1 MNTLKDIEI
10 KEISE
15 SIFKSFI
22 KKREMEKKLNAMEFN
37 WYSRI
42 QKLKEREIENL
53 IEFENLMS
61 NASKCHRLIEV
72 YNGMI
77 KNANAQNYFAN
88 LQWYK
93 NFQRFKQDYLY
104 EFSKTDKLNNEWIL
118 RQLVIDKEFLEN
130 YNIVLKERGLKI
142 ILAKDSRLSSNDIKD
157 VKYKKYINQLMPFVV
172 TLSEENTKR
181 NVATLKIT
189 NGTILQ
195 LEKDLL
201 EKIIQADTEEQIKE
215 NEKLIL
221 SILEDKE
228 RKENKNLNNTEDNS
242 EDDEKVKFNK
252 YNVII
257 NLYDLEDI
265 LLFGEFDKLDTVTNP
280 SRRELDRL
288 KKILNKKNLMAL
300 INNSI
305 VIDNTNEDVK
315 LEINEN
321 RLRIANDFKD
331 NMKNFFL
338 EVKKSEEEDY
348 MERITKILKNA
359 TQEEVY
365 KFFEEEIN
373 INFTNKMY
381 NLGVTERVILDEKG
395 NFSHKHFVYL
405 EINKNLRNKF
415 VFNSNVEL
423 LFIKDIIDKQTLEP
437 KDNLMFYQTNIIYKE
452 LQKFFYKNISLFPLN
467 TIDFI
472 IAFLHFTFIS
482 TNMLKKK
489 IQGETENNEITLKE
503 EVNKL
508 KIILKPKEF
517 DIFLQLMNVISSFTE
532 EYDKTKEMN
541 ENIDSID
548 FVKRIKLEK
557 NEKNR
562 NSFFKTSRIDFKDF
576 FINVIKLQDIFFDL
590 FDDDFFNKEKE
601 SPKTLEEYSR
611 KNSNIAKFIY
621 RFFMVFTIDTYTKCP
636 HNREVDYINKEKDYY
651 SVVLKKLS
659 NLRNHIKSTDIIKED
674 IIHKLKKEEEIK
686 NVVTDYKYVI
696 NPFLD
701 FDYSIFN
708 KTNISSTENQFNIVK
723 EINNF
728 LKTIPNISEK
738 EFLFEF
744 KKVLKKN
751 FQIDEVEKEIID
763 KALQH
768 LSEVSLFKLN
778 LKKKQLIGRKEIIRT
793 EEIEINKETN
803 EEIKNIKEKEVVV
816 FDTIEENFYFEN
828 IYDICYYIYLQ
839 TLVFANI
846 LRNSSKGE
854 LGLHLLGMYN
864 EYNFEYDIVF
874 TDELKLR
881 RILNLVEL
889 SKILFKKIGLISDA
903 SLDELN
909 IKISEHFEDI
919 KRNVIVDK
927 QIEFRDKLLEIVNN
941 PLSPFNNYISFKS
954 VEENGTITNY
964 FKSVDLFLIPT
975 KLLEFFRFSL
985 CMRNLSFNYTKE
997 FDTIE
1002 FEVSTSEKEKK
1013 SKSSSSSLLID
1024 NNFEL
1029 YKYSSIHSKKY
1040 KELKEQI
1047 ENETQK
1053 DYYKYMEEFIKANK
1067 NLAFINNFIEQM
1079 SSKLEELDIPNSIF
1093 PVFFDYQ

>member
-1 MNTLKDIEI
+1 M
-10 KEISE
+10 
-15 SIFKSFI
+15 
-22 KKREMEKKLNAMEFN
+22 
-37 WYSRI
+37 
-42 QKLKEREIENL
+42 
-53 IEFENLMS
+53 
-61 NASKCHRLIEV
+61 
-72 YNGMI
+72 
-77 KNANAQNYFAN
+77 
-88 LQWYK
+88 
-93 NFQRFKQDYLY
+93 
-104 EFSKTDKLNNEWIL
+104 
-118 RQLVIDKEFLEN
+118 
-130 YNIVLKERGLKI
+130 
-142 ILAKDSRLSSNDIKD
+142 
-157 VKYKKYINQLMPFVV
+157 
-172 TLSEENTKR
+172 
-181 NVATLKIT
+181 
-189 NGTILQ
+189 
-195 LEKDLL
+195 
-201 EKIIQADTEEQIKE
+201 
-215 NEKLIL
+215 
-221 SILEDKE
+221 
-228 RKENKNLNNTEDNS
+228 
-242 EDDEKVKFNK
+242 
-252 YNVII
+252 
-257 NLYDLEDI
+257 
-265 LLFGEFDKLDTVTNP
+265 
-280 SRRELDRL
+280 
-288 KKILNKKNLMAL
+288 
-300 INNSI
+300 
-305 VIDNTNEDVK
+305 
-315 LEINEN
+315 
-321 RLRIANDFKD
+321 
-331 NMKNFFL
+331 
-338 EVKKSEEEDY
+338 
-348 MERITKILKNA
+348 
-359 TQEEVY
+359 
-365 KFFEEEIN
+365 
-373 INFTNKMY
+373 
-381 NLGVTERVILDEKG
+381 
-395 NFSHKHFVYL
+395 
-405 EINKNLRNKF
+405 
-415 VFNSNVEL
+415 
-423 LFIKDIIDKQTLEP
+423 
-437 KDNLMFYQTNIIYKE
+437 
-452 LQKFFYKNISLFPLN
+452 
-467 TIDFI
+467 
-472 IAFLHFTFIS
+472 
-482 TNMLKKK
+482 
-489 IQGETENNEITLKE
+489 
-503 EVNKL
+503 
-508 KIILKPKEF
+508 
-517 DIFLQLMNVISSFTE
+517 
-532 EYDKTKEMN
+532 
-541 ENIDSID
+541 
-548 FVKRIKLEK
+548 
-557 NEKNR
+557 
-562 NSFFKTSRIDFKDF
+562 
-576 FINVIKLQDIFFDL
+576 
-590 FDDDFFNKEKE
+590 
-601 SPKTLEEYSR
+601 
-611 KNSNIAKFIY
+611 
-621 RFFMVFTIDTYTKCP
+621 
-636 HNREVDYINKEKDYY
+636 
-651 SVVLKKLS
+651 
-659 NLRNHIKSTDIIKED
+659 
-674 IIHKLKKEEEIK
+674 
-686 NVVTDYKYVI
+686 
-696 NPFLD
+696 
-701 FDYSIFN
+701 
-708 KTNISSTENQFNIVK
+708 K

-778 LKKKQLIGRKEIIRT
+778 LKKKQLIGRKKIIRT

-864 EYNFEYDIVF
+864 EHNFEYDIVF

-1013 SKSSSSSLLID
+1013 SKSSSLSLLID

-1029 YKYSSIHSKKY
+1029 YKYSSIHSKNY
-1040 KELKEQI
+1040 KELKDQI